1 MEKKLQHFSDE
12 MRRAHRQGLLLA
24 FTTAASPKE
33 YFGFDHLA
41 IKSIHYHHRDIGP
54 GVWFR
59 LRDDRVFCEMALP
72 ADQDVQMYD
81 REAGD
86 AHAY

>member
-1 MEKKLQHFSDE
+1 MEKMLQHFDDQ
-12 MRRAHRQGLLLA
+12 MKRAHRHSLLLA

-41 IKSIHYHHRDIGP
+41 VKAIHYHHRDIGA

-59 LRDDRVFCEMALP
+59 LRDGRVFCDMALP
-72 ADQDVQMYD
+72 ADQDVHVYD
-81 REAGD
+81 RAAG
-86 AHAY
+86 